1 MMVLKRELASIQTL
15 ERSRTSCTSVPWHT
29 TQARQGSVGVGRGG
43 CREQDSPGGPVHVWD
58 LPAAPWWRK
67 KGIGIKSY

>member
-15 ERSRTSCTSVPWHT
+15 ERSRTSCTSVPWHA

-43 CREQDSPGGPVHVWD
+43 CQEQDSPHRRTGACVGPSCSPMVEKEGHWD
-58 LPAAPWWRK
+58 
-67 KGIGIKSY
+67 